1 MHTKHAAYCL
11 LLTFSMRSL
20 PALPRNQ
27 NQKSKAPFVQKRS
40 NQMFRHPLVLMIIGL
55 ITAIASQAA
64 GQVPSGTKVGT
75 LNCQL
80 APSVGFIIGSHD
92 PMRCRYTPDGP
103 FPPEFYDGVITTVG
117 LNIGFTTGGEMAW
130 AVIAPI
136 LGPPRGGLAGEY
148 LGVSGSVTPGV
159 GAGANVLIGGSQR
172 SFVLQP
178 LSVQGQTGLDLTLG
192 VSGLELRWVPPTTA
206 R

>member
-1 MHTKHAAYCL
+1 
-11 LLTFSMRSL
+11 MR
-20 PALPRNQ
+20 R
-27 NQKSKAPFVQKRS
+27 KKRS
-40 NQMFRHPLVLMIIGL
+40 KQMFKHSLVLTTIGL

-64 GQVPSGTKVGT
+64 AQVPSRAKVGT

-80 APSVGFIIGSHD
+80 APSTGFIVGSHD
-92 PMRCRYTPDGP
+92 PMKCRYTPDGS

-117 LNIGFTTGGEMAW
+117 LDIGFKTGGELAW

-136 LGPPRGGLAGEY
+136 VGPPRGGLAGEY
-148 LGVSGSVTPGV
+148 LGASASVTAGG

-178 LSVQGQTGLDLTLG
+178 LSVQGQTGLDLTVG
-192 VSGLELRWVPPTTA
+192 VSGLELRGG